1 VGGKIYVPGGRF
13 ETFQNNTGIHEAYDP
28 ATDQWQT
35 LASLPTPRSGTATAA
50 LDGRVLVFGG
60 EEGGGTF
67 KENEA
72 YDPGTGSWATL
83 APLPTPRHGIG
94 AAVVNNIVY
103 VPGGAPI
110 PGGNRQSDVNEAFT
124 LS

>member
-1 VGGKIYVPGGRF
+1 MGV
-13 ETFQNNTGIHEAYDP
+13 
-28 ATDQWQT
+28 
-35 LASLPTPRSGTATAA
+35 SC
-50 LDGRVLVFGG
+50 G

-72 YDPGTGSWATL
+72 YEQENDSWATL
-83 APLPTPRHGIG
+83 TPLPTPRHRIG
-94 AAVVNNIVY
+94 AAVVNNVVY

-110 PGGNRQSDVNEAFT
+110 AGGSRQPDANEAFV